1 MGAGQL
7 HIFTVPKQ
15 TAIQHFGL
23 LTSSVFLQN
32 NKDLL
37 EIRAEASLIWQKSDL
52 DLMEIK
58 HYLDRLFVN
67 AQKDEYGNSYQW
79 KISNGWLNHEDRIDH
94 DASLSYDENGKIKEL
109 LIRPYANKIGVDFI
123 KKLVAFCQKYDL
135 LLLRLD
141 GLIFEPTTDGMN
153 DFLDFFSYKNLEIK
167 L

>member
-15 TAIQHFGL
+15 AAIQHFGL
-23 LTSSVFLQN
+23 LTSSIFLQN
-32 NKDLL
+32 KQGLS
-37 EIRAEASLIWQKSDL
+37 EIREEIKIIWQKSDL

-67 AQKDEYGNSYQW
+67 AEKSENERHYYW
-79 KISNGWLNHEDRIDH
+79 KISNNAFNHDEKIDH
-94 DASLSYDENGKIKEL
+94 DASLSYDENGKIIEL

-135 LLLRLD
+135 LLLRYD
-141 GLIFEPTTDGMN
+141 GFAFEPTIDGMN
-153 DFLDFFSYKNLEIK
+153 DFLDCSLYQNLETN